1 MRSGSYERASDAVS
15 GSGRSDPP
23 RWTRSISLWSQRQ
36 PLDPR
41 FHDDSRFQPTSWR
54 RRTSTAER
62 VRHSDGATGRKL
74 WPQIV
79 HWLRHG
85 RVAKEKIINLSKP
98 GLRAIPRGRVGKD
111 VEFGLKWGIQQEGGG
126 FVLRHEKAVD
136 ASLSGRRAIHRY
148 AQDLKIRFQPPCG
161 TLRGDDGCVW
171 TSRSDGKQLESRL
184 SDEDAR
190 QLRIPMTSPRLEQN
204 QDANRRASAKHPS
217 VSHPSPSPSAW
228 RESSALRGGGR
239 GRAACGGGLWG
250 TRTVS

>member
-1 MRSGSYERASDAVS
+1 MPYRKWKIRSRTMD
-15 GSGRSDPP
+15 
-23 RWTRSISLWSQRQ
+23 
-36 PLDPR
+36 PLDIFVVSATAFGHPISRR
-41 FHDDSRFQPTSWR
+41 FTISANFWR

-79 HWLRHG
+79 HWLKHG

-98 GLRAIPRGRVGKD
+98 GLRAIPRSRVGKD

-204 QDANRRASAKHPS
+204 QDANRRASAKHPRC
-217 VSHPSPSPSAW
+217 VSPITITISMARIECAARRW
-228 RESSALRGGGR
+228 T